1 MDNKA
6 FIAGKIYDVTDINT
20 FLNNMDYYDIN
31 YTAVVYEQYI
41 LPLKNI
47 NSLDNNTPGY
57 YLNGMFSYI
66 VLPTNDSDRE
76 VYSIKHMADF
86 TSVTNLKEM
95 VMEQDKL
102 QRDHMNFLMS
112 SDNKFKP
119 VIDEINDTPLM
130 IGFKQAVIDKDIDIN
145 QYSSRFGQ
153 DFNNDRRKFNGNKIS
168 LDKFISIGRNLD
180 LKATLIIEDA
190 DSNVPNPMGH
200 KIVVDLIPKRSE

>member
-102 QRDHMNFLMS
+102 QRDQMNFLMS

-119 VIDEINDTPLM
+119 VIDE
-130 IGFKQAVIDKDIDIN
+130 
-145 QYSSRFGQ
+145 Y
-153 DFNNDRRKFNGNKIS
+153 
-168 LDKFISIGRNLD
+168 
-180 LKATLIIEDA
+180 
-190 DSNVPNPMGH
+190 
-200 KIVVDLIPKRSE
+200 